1 MQSFKQKF
9 GKRIRELRK
18 SKRMTQET
26 LAELISMEP
35 SNISKLECGMHFPTP
50 EKIEKLSKILDVEI
64 QDLFEFEHFNN
75 KTNLLKYI
83 NETLLDFD
91 IKDIE
96 LVYKFVHN
104 LKLYK

>member
-9 GKRIRELRK
+9 GKRVKELRK
-18 SKRMTQET
+18 SKRMTQES

-35 SNISKLECGMHFPTP
+35 SNISKLESGMHFPAP
-50 EKIEKLSKILDVEI
+50 EKIEKLAKILEVEVKE
-64 QDLFEFEHFNN
+64 LFEFEHFN
-75 KTNLLKYI
+75 KKQDLLKYI
-83 NETLLDFD
+83 NETLSEFE

-96 LVYKFVHN
+96 LVYKFVNN